1 MNESDIDDIEKIE
14 KDREIIEKA
23 KNMVK
28 IPLKLEEIKYTL
40 KLYLSEEK
48 NSIIFK
54 LEQERTLTYFYF
66 EKYFL
71 HDFRQRSRI
80 FMIDYS
86 ITQILAHLK
95 KLIAKSEIILEK
107 KGDYNMTVIIKSDP
121 DEYLLNFEVKKI
133 ILAQNQLNPKLVEEI
148 QENKAIVK
156 LLKKQINKLSKT
168 LQEKND
174 LINNLNTNI
183 TNINKT
189 INEININNNNINNN
203 LNNNINNNLNN
214 NKKEKDEEK
223 NININTNKKTEKK
236 EEEKDKEN
244 DKNKEDNMPKNKD
257 SKENNSTSLS
267 NTNTINNKEKEK
279 EKENKEI
286 EDKRYISNNRKK
298 KNKKKNK
305 KIKFL
310 YGDNQNKNN
319 QNNNNK
325 SNDDNSIFCFEN
337 VEIIGNKKIFELLVV
352 FNVIMILIILCLI
365 GSIYSIKSNI
375 EYEKVLEEEF
385 MNKLSYL
392 NVINDYNDDDYGQRS
407 GIGDWDQN
415 DFLFENEQQKT
426 YFKEE
431 IISRENSKIKDIDFI
446 LKYKSSRDGKNFETF
461 LNYCKGIEDS
471 LLLIRND
478 RAQKFALLSK
488 NIVEVLRGNKMKD
501 FQGIKKNFVMYNFNR
516 HDIFE
521 YNFTR
526 NFEEIY
532 SAFIKTIFGFFT
544 DKGDFEDRL
553 HFLGRIVEIEIYEL
567 KYIK

>member
-1 MNESDIDDIEKIE
+1 MNESDIEDIEKIE
-14 KDREIIEKA
+14 KDREIIEKS

-28 IPLKLEEIKYTL
+28 IPLKLEETKYIL

-66 EKYFL
+66 EKFFL

-95 KLIAKSEIILEK
+95 KLITKSEIILEK
-107 KGDYNMTVIIKSDP
+107 KEENNMIVIIKSNI
-121 DEYLLNFEVKKI
+121 DEYLLNFEIKKI

-148 QENKAIVK
+148 HENKAIVK
-156 LLKKQINKLSKT
+156 FLKKQISKLSKT

-174 LINNLNTNI
+174 LINNLNANI

-189 INEININNNNINNN
+189 INEININNNINNN
-203 LNNNINNNLNN
+203 FNNNINNNINN

-236 EEEKDKEN
+236 EEEKDREKEK
-244 DKNKEDNMPKNKD
+244 DKEDNISKNKD
-257 SKENNSTSLS
+257 NKENISSTINNNSSI
-267 NTNTINNKEKEK
+267 NNNKEKEK
-279 EKENKEI
+279 PNKEI

-319 QNNNNK
+319 QNNNK

-392 NVINDYNDDDYGQRS
+392 NVINDYSDDDYGQRS
-407 GIGDWDQN
+407 GIGDWDHS
-415 DFLFENEQQKT
+415 DFLFENEQQKI

-431 IISRENSKIKDIDFI
+431 IISRENNKIKDIDFI

-461 LNYCKGIEDS
+461 FNNCKGIEDN
-471 LLLIRND
+471 LLLIRNEK
-478 RAQKFALLSK
+478 AQKFALLSK

-501 FQGIKKNFVMYNFNR
+501 YQGIKKNFVMYNFNR

-521 YNFTR
+521 YNFTK

-544 DKGDFEDRL
+544 DNGDFEDRL

>member
-1 MNESDIDDIEKIE
+1 MNESDIEDIEKIE
-14 KDREIIEKA
+14 KDREIIEKS

-28 IPLKLEEIKYTL
+28 IPLKLEETKYIL

-54 LEQERTLTYFYF
+54 LEQERTLTFFYF
-66 EKYFL
+66 EKFFL

-86 ITQILAHLK
+86 ITLILAHLK
-95 KLIAKSEIILEK
+95 KLITKSEIILEK
-107 KGDYNMTVIIKSDP
+107 KEENNMIVIIKSDK
-121 DEYLLNFEVKKI
+121 DEYLLNFEIKKI

-156 LLKKQINKLSKT
+156 LLKKQISKLSKT

-174 LINNLNTNI
+174 LINNLNANI

-189 INEININNNNINNN
+189 INEININNNINNN
-203 LNNNINNNLNN
+203 FNNNINNNINN

-236 EEEKDKEN
+236 EEEKDREKEK
-244 DKNKEDNMPKNKD
+244 DKEDNISKNKD
-257 SKENNSTSLS
+257 NKENISSTINNNSSI
-267 NTNTINNKEKEK
+267 NNNKEKEK
-279 EKENKEI
+279 PNKEI

-319 QNNNNK
+319 QNNNK

-392 NVINDYNDDDYGQRS
+392 NVINDYSDDDYGQRS
-407 GIGDWDQN
+407 GIGDWDHS
-415 DFLFENEQQKT
+415 DFLFENEQQKI

-431 IISRENSKIKDIDFI
+431 IISRENNKIKDIDFI

-461 LNYCKGIEDS
+461 FNNCKGIEDN
-471 LLLIRND
+471 LLLIRNEK
-478 RAQKFALLSK
+478 AQKFALLSK

-501 FQGIKKNFVMYNFNR
+501 YQGIKKNFVMYNFNR

-521 YNFTR
+521 YNFTK